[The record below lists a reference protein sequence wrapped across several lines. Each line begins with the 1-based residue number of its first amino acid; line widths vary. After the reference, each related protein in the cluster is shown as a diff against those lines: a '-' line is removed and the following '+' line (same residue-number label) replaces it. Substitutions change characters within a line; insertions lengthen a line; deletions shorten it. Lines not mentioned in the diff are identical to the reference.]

1 MLCHILLRAVA
12 SLKFPCSPPLL
23 PYSQDSSATVDSDVR
38 ESSESEAV
46 MSDSAE
52 NNDLFQHFE
61 DA

>member
-1 MLCHILLRAVA
+1 MLCQILLRAVA
-12 SLKFPCSPPLL
+12 SLKFPGFPP
-23 PYSQDSSATVDSDVR
+23 PSRSQDSSATVDSDVR

>member
-1 MLCHILLRAVA
+1 MLCQILLRAVA
-12 SLKFPCSPPLL
+12 SLKFPCSPP
-23 PYSQDSSATVDSDVR
+23 PSRSQDSSATVDSDVR

>member
-1 MLCHILLRAVA
+1 MA
-12 SLKFPCSPPLL
+12 SLKFPCPAPPSR
-23 PYSQDSSATVDSDVR
+23 SQDSSAAVDSDVR